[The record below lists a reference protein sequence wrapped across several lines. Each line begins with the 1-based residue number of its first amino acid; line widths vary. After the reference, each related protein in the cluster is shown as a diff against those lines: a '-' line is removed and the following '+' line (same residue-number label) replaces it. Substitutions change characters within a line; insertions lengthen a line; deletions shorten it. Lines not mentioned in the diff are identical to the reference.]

1 MFQSIAKVQRKK
13 QKKKKKLIINV
24 QKGQVA
30 PQNRYLDISS
40 LYLLCTFSVD
50 GLYPIQRKYRE
61 GTSEIGG
68 GTGAVPRLCRNKVP
82 VDGE

>member
-1 MFQSIAKVQRKK
+1 MLVCFNLLQKYKEKSNCS
-13 QKKKKKLIINV
+13 KKK
-24 QKGQVA
+24 
-30 PQNRYLDISS
+30 LDISS

-68 GTGAVPRLCRNKVP
+68 GADVVSGLCRNKVP
-82 VDGE
+82 VDGG